1 MVGGPSIVAA
11 IPLRTRVTAWRA
23 RGSAALALSSGAPV
37 DRTRLVP
44 ATDVHSY
51 HGDPLELLQAAAR
64 IAVAHPDE
72 LSGLVV
78 TVSTDLPVGAGVS
91 SSAALTLAAVAAV
104 LAYTRGD
111 EPDLRTVCS
120 LARRA
125 EADELR
131 TGAGWMDFL
140 ACGYGGVNQI
150 VAATV
155 PKVCP
160 IVGSVS
166 VPVVLVD
173 TRQRRATKTVLAA
186 KRARFEKG
194 DADMAAYV
202 QAITSVV
209 DDLAAVLATST
220 VDYGAVG
227 RLLTEAHVQL
237 RDRVR
242 CSTSLIDTCVARMLA
257 AGAYGAKLS
266 GSGHG
271 GCLFALVPEDAVDA
285 VLAALV
291 SLPVHA
297 VALHATEGHGLVYSA
312 SLPFRP
318 EVRGHDPASAS

>member
-1 MVGGPSIVAA
+1 MSTVTTA
-11 IPLRTRVTAWRA
+11 TRW
-23 RGSAALALSSGAPV
+23 SS
-37 DRTRLVP
+37 
-44 ATDVHSY
+44 
-51 HGDPLELLQAAAR
+51 
-64 IAVAHPDE
+64 
-72 LSGLVV
+72 
-78 TVSTDLPVGAGVS
+78 
-91 SSAALTLAAVAAV
+91 
-104 LAYTRGD
+104 
-111 EPDLRTVCS
+111 
-120 LARRA
+120 
-125 EADELR
+125 
-131 TGAGWMDFL
+131 F
-140 ACGYGGVNQI
+140 
-150 VAATV
+150 
-155 PKVCP
+155 K
-160 IVGSVS
+160 
-166 VPVVLVD
+166 
-173 TRQRRATKTVLAA
+173 QRRASRSPTRTSCLDWWS
-186 KRARFEKG
+186 RCLH
-194 DADMAAYV
+194 MAAYV